1 MTSDSSYPGN
11 QQNPGQNQNPGGW
24 QNQPPQGDWQNQ
36 QPGGWGQPQQGQGN
50 PQQWGAPGQQ
60 YDQGQQHGQPQ
71 QHGQQNSGQWGA
83 PQQNAGQQQGF
94 GEQQNFAQQNFGQQ
108 PPQGGGFPRL
118 AIRQKITLTVNR
130 YEVYVL
136 DEQGNEGQFLAVAQQ
151 KRMALKELV
160 TFYADDQ
167 RTQELFSFRARKRLD
182 YAATYDVVDAHGNP
196 IGHFRKDF
204 GKSFTRSTWHLAEP
218 GGAEMMGQERSAALA
233 IIRRIL
239 GDNLP
244 FLNSMYHFD
253 FVTGSGEPVMQHSR
267 IMSMRNRYA
276 VELPSF
282 QGRRLDWRL
291 AAAMGVALDALQA
304 R

>member
-1 MTSDSSYPGN
+1 MTSDSSYPG
-11 QQNPGQNQNPGGW
+11 QPQNQGGW
-24 QNQPPQGDWQNQ
+24 QNQPPQNGWGQPQPGDWQNQ
-36 QPGGWGQPQQGQGN
+36 QQGGWGQPNQGAQGHGAQGHDAQGQG
-50 PQQWGAPGQQ
+50 PQGQQQWGAPGN
-60 YDQGQQHGQPQ
+60 GQQDQYNGQP
-71 QHGQQNSGQWGA
+71 HQNQQWGA
-83 PQQNAGQQQGF
+83 PQQGFGGHPGPGAQSQQG
-94 GEQQNFAQQNFGQQ
+94 GS
-108 PPQGGGFPRL
+108 FPRL

-130 YEVYVL
+130 YEIYVL

-182 YAATYDVVDAHGNP
+182 YAATYDVVDAQGNP
-196 IGHFRKDF
+196 LGYFRKDF

-218 GGAEMMGQERSAALA
+218 GGQEIMGQERSAALA

-244 FLNSMYHFD
+244 FLNAMYHFD
-253 FVTGSGEPVMQHSR
+253 FVTAGGEPVMHHSR

-276 VELPSF
+276 VELPTF